1 MSEKSENKKILI
13 VDDDDNM
20 RAALRETVRRMGFV
34 VETAENGREG
44 FEKASTHPYDLI
56 ISDMRMPEID
66 GLSMFN
72 MMRSSGVETPV
83 CFITA
88 FGTVSNAVQ
97 ALKLGAADY
106 ILKPFP
112 PEAIEEL
119 IRRTLEIENLTKGQ
133 KRKKNNAIFRSAFMA
148 RLFAL
153 AKDVADSE
161 ATVLITGESGTG
173 KEVLARYIH
182 DNSSRA
188 DGPFVA
194 VNCAAIPE
202 NLIESELFGFEKGA
216 FTGAI
221 NRKAGKFEL
230 ADGGTI
236 LLDEI
241 GEVPI
246 HLQAKLLRVLQEREV
261 ERLGSLR
268 PEKINVRILATT
280 NRELKKEVAAGN
292 FREDLFY
299 RLNVIA
305 IELPPLR
312 ERKEDI
318 KELAEFFMSKYAEIN
333 RKGHCTM
340 SDKALAAL
348 QDYSWPG
355 NVRELEHTIERAV
368 VLCRDKTISE
378 RDLFLHGITI
388 KQFLLEADY
397 TKEMTIPTTCDE
409 PTTTEP
415 ETRTENSA
423 PAQSKTI
430 VFPSHGVT
438 IAEMERD
445 LILKTLDDLGGN
457 RTKAAE
463 LLGITVRTLRNKL
476 NEYRESG
483 HYAD

>member
-1 MSEKSENKKILI
+1 MSDKNESRKVLI

-20 RAALRETVRRMGFV
+20 REALKETVRRMGLS

-44 FEKASTHPYDLI
+44 FEKASSRPYDLI
-56 ISDMRMPEID
+56 VSDMRMPEID
-66 GLSMFN
+66 GLAMFN
-72 MMRSSGVETPV
+72 MMRSSGIETPV

-88 FGTVSNAVQ
+88 FGTVSNAVA
-97 ALKLGAADY
+97 ALKLGASDY

-112 PEAIEEL
+112 PEVIEEL
-119 IRRTLEIENLTKGQ
+119 IRRTFEIESLNKGG
-133 KRKKNNAIFRSAFMA
+133 KRKKNKAVFRSAFMA

-153 AKDVADSE
+153 AKDVAGSE

-261 ERLGSLR
+261 ERLGSIR

-280 NRELKKEVAAGN
+280 NRDLKKEVASGN

-312 ERKEDI
+312 ERREDVR
-318 KELAEFFMSKYAEIN
+318 ELAEFFMLKYAEIN
-333 RKGHCTM
+333 RKGSC
-340 SDKALAAL
+340 SLGEKALQAL
-348 QDYSWPG
+348 IDYDWPG
-355 NVRELEHTIERAV
+355 NVRELEHTVERAV
-368 VLCRDKTISE
+368 VLCRDKVISE

-388 KQFLLEADY
+388 KQFLLESDFQ
-397 TKEMTIPTTCDE
+397 KEL
-409 PTTTEP
+409 
-415 ETRTENSA
+415 
-423 PAQSKTI
+423 PAQQATVCTETASGEEVCRT
-430 VFPSHGVT
+430 VPSVTTVGVT
-438 IAEMERD
+438 IAEMERE
-445 LILKTLDDLGGN
+445 LILKTLEEVGGN
-457 RTKAAE
+457 RTKAAD

-483 HYAD
+483 HYSD

>member
-1 MSEKSENKKILI
+1 MSDKHDNKKILI

-20 RAALRETVRRMGFV
+20 REALKETVKRMGLA

-44 FEKASTHPYDLI
+44 FEKASSRPYDLI

-72 MMRSSGVETPV
+72 MIRSSGIETPV

-88 FGTVSNAVQ
+88 FGTVSNAVE
-97 ALKLGAADY
+97 ALKLGASDY

-119 IRRTLEIENLTKGQ
+119 IRRTFEIESLTKGG
-133 KRKKNNAIFRSAFMA
+133 KRKKNKAVFRSAFMA

-261 ERLGSLR
+261 ERLGSIR
-268 PEKINVRILATT
+268 PDKINVRILATT
-280 NRELKKEVAAGN
+280 NRDLKKEVSTGN

-312 ERKEDI
+312 ERREDVR
-318 KELAEFFMSKYAEIN
+318 ELAEFFMTKYAEIN
-333 RKGHCTM
+333 RKGSC
-340 SDKALAAL
+340 SLGEKALQAL
-348 QDYSWPG
+348 IDYDWPG
-355 NVRELEHTIERAV
+355 NVRELEHTVERAV
-368 VLCRDKTISE
+368 VLCRDKVISE

-388 KQFLLEADY
+388 KQFLLESDFQKEMPAAMKTPASNESE
-397 TKEMTIPTTCDE
+397 TKEEQIKSTH
-409 PTTTEP
+409 
-415 ETRTENSA
+415 S
-423 PAQSKTI
+423 
-430 VFPSHGVT
+430 VPSVGVT
-438 IAEMERD
+438 IAEMERE
-445 LILKTLDDLGGN
+445 LILKTLDEVGGN
-457 RTKAAE
+457 RTKAAD

-483 HYAD
+483 HYSD

>member
-1 MSEKSENKKILI
+1 MTDKTEGKKVLI

-20 RAALRETVRRMGFV
+20 RDALRETVRRMGLH

-44 FEKASTHPYDLI
+44 FEKASAKLYDLI

-66 GLSMFN
+66 GLSMLN
-72 MMRSSGVETPV
+72 MIKSSGIESPV

-88 FGTVSNAVQ
+88 FGTVSNAVE
-97 ALKLGAADY
+97 ALKLGASDY
-106 ILKPFP
+106 ILKPFS
-112 PEAIEEL
+112 PEVIEEL
-119 IRRTLEIENLTKGQ
+119 IRRTFELESLSPSK
-133 KRKKNNAIFRSAFMA
+133 KRKKNKAVFRSAFMA

-153 AKDVADSE
+153 AKEVADSE
-161 ATVLITGESGTG
+161 ATVLITGASGTG
-173 KEVLARYIH
+173 KEVLARYVH

-202 NLIESELFGFEKGA
+202 NLMESELFGFEKGA
-216 FTGAI
+216 FTGAV
-221 NRKAGKFEL
+221 NKKPGKFEL

-261 ERLGSLR
+261 ERLGSVK

-280 NRELKKEVAAGN
+280 NRVLKKEVAQGS
-292 FREDLFY
+292 FREDLYY

-312 ERKEDI
+312 ERREDI
-318 KELAEFFMSKYAEIN
+318 RELAEFFILKYCEIN
-333 RKGHCTM
+333 RKGMC
-340 SDKALAAL
+340 SLGEKALAAL
-348 QDYSWPG
+348 IEYDWPG

-368 VLCRDKTISE
+368 VLCKDKVISE
-378 RDLFLHGITI
+378 RDLFLHGITL
-388 KQFLLEADY
+388 KQFLLESDFEREAPAVPVPE
-397 TKEMTIPTTCDE
+397 K
-409 PTTTEP
+409 TEAS
-415 ETRTENSA
+415 EQKQENSA
-423 PAQSKTI
+423 PAAPA
-430 VFPSHGVT
+430 VGVT
-438 IAEMERD
+438 IAEMERE
-445 LILKTLDDLGGN
+445 LILKTLEEVGGN

-476 NEYRESG
+476 NEYRETG
-483 HYAD
+483 HFSD

>member
-1 MSEKSENKKILI
+1 MENRKILI

-20 RAALRETVRRMGFV
+20 REALKETVRRMGFT

-44 FEKASTHPYDLI
+44 FERASSRPYDLV

-88 FGTVSNAVQ
+88 FGTVSNAVE
-97 ALKLGAADY
+97 ALKLGASDY

-119 IRRTLEIENLTKGQ
+119 IRRTLELEKLTKGQ

-261 ERLGSLR
+261 ERLGSIR

-312 ERKEDI
+312 ERKEDV
-318 KELAEFFMSKYAEIN
+318 KELAEFFMQKYSEIN
-333 RKGHCTM
+333 RKGSC
-340 SDKALAAL
+340 SLGEKALCAL

-355 NVRELEHTIERAV
+355 NVRELEHTVERAV
-368 VLCRDKTISE
+368 VLCREKVISE

-388 KQFLLEADY
+388 KQFLLEADF
-397 TKEMTIPTTCDE
+397 TKDIAAQTNNDAVQGIE
-409 PTTTEP
+409 PGTPPDNGAEAQ
-415 ETRTENSA
+415 TRTVSI
-423 PAQSKTI
+423 PAA
-430 VFPSHGVT
+430 GVT

-445 LILKTLDDLGGN
+445 LILKTLDDTGGN
-457 RTKAAE
+457 RTKAAD

-483 HYAD
+483 HYLD

>member
-1 MSEKSENKKILI
+1 MSDKNESRKVLI

-20 RAALRETVRRMGFV
+20 REALRETVRRMGLS

-44 FEKASTHPYDLI
+44 FEKASSRPYDLI

-66 GLSMFN
+66 GLAMFN
-72 MMRSSGVETPV
+72 MMRSSGIETPT

-88 FGTVSNAVQ
+88 FGTVANAVE
-97 ALKLGAADY
+97 ALKLGASDY

-112 PEAIEEL
+112 PEVIEEL
-119 IRRTLEIENLTKGQ
+119 IRRTFEIESLNKGG
-133 KRKKNNAIFRSAFMA
+133 KRKKNKAVFRSAFMA

-261 ERLGSLR
+261 ERLGSVR

-312 ERKEDI
+312 ERREDVR
-318 KELAEFFMSKYAEIN
+318 ELAEFFMTKYAEIN
-333 RKGHCTM
+333 RKGSC
-340 SDKALAAL
+340 SLGEKALQAL
-348 QDYSWPG
+348 IDYEWPG

-368 VLCRDKTISE
+368 VLCRDKVISE

-388 KQFLLEADY
+388 KQFLLESDFQKDVPVQQA
-397 TKEMTIPTTCDE
+397 EVCV
-409 PTTTEP
+409 
-415 ETRTENSA
+415 ENASGAEVCRPA
-423 PAQSKTI
+423 PA
-430 VFPSHGVT
+430 VPSVGVT
-438 IAEMERD
+438 IAEMERE
-445 LILKTLDDLGGN
+445 LILKTLDEVGGN
-457 RTKAAE
+457 RTKAAD

-476 NEYRESG
+476 NEYRDSG
-483 HYAD
+483 HYSD